1 MERQLPLIL
10 LNSLRILPKL
20 QRIRKH
26 KLGMHTLSIHYN
38 GLDSWAAPVQSYIA
52 NSRITT

>member
-1 MERQLPLIL
+1 MELQLPVKL

-26 KLGMHTLSIHYN
+26 KLGIYTLSIHYN
-38 GLDSWAAPVQSYIA
+38 GLDSRAAPFQSYIA
-52 NSRITT
+52 NFRVTT